1 MKKKVPRATSLLF
14 TLAILCLVSI
24 TSCDG
29 CKELATPDNPPS
41 PPPTGYPTKP
51 PTVLP
56 AATQTGVGTLG
67 CKINGRVWTFWIPP
81 FALTDETSAQLS
93 ESNGS
98 GTANIHARIWSS
110 DTFVDQIRVHHNIS
124 FAFSNPTFEPQIINK
139 AVADGFRADNEFRFY
154 LLVGNQNKWYYPD
167 TSAAVTTNRLII
179 DRVDTGLNII
189 SGRFD
194 LILYRRTD
202 NDTTDFADS
211 LVISEGR
218 FDFKY
223 DPQ

>member
-1 MKKKVPRATSLLF
+1 MKKQFHITTLLF
-14 TLAILCLVSI
+14 TLVALWLLSA

-29 CKELATPDNPPS
+29 CRELVTPDNPPS

-56 AATQTGVGTLG
+56 AATQTGLGTLG

-81 FALTDETSAQLS
+81 FALTDETSVELS
-93 ESNGS
+93 ESNGF

-110 DTFVDQIRVHHNIS
+110 DTFVDQIRVHHNIR
-124 FAFSNPTFEPQIINK
+124 FAFLNPLFESKVFSKTGGGTI
-139 AVADGFRADNEFRFY
+139 DENEFSFY

-167 TSAAVTTNRLII
+167 TSAIVTTNRLII
-179 DRVDTGLNII
+179 DRLDTDLNII

-194 LILYRRTD
+194 LVLYRGFDYEITD
-202 NDTTDFADS
+202 YSDS
-211 LVISEGR
+211 LILSEGR

>member
-1 MKKKVPRATSLLF
+1 MKKQFHITTLLF
-14 TLAILCLVSI
+14 TLVALWLLSA

-29 CKELATPDNPPS
+29 CRELVTPDNPPS

-56 AATQTGVGTLG
+56 AATQTGLGTLG
-67 CKINGRVWTFWIPP
+67 CRINGRVWTFWIPP
-81 FALTDETSAQLS
+81 FALTDETSVELS
-93 ESNGS
+93 ESNGF

-124 FAFSNPTFEPQIINK
+124 ITFSNPFFEPQIITK
-139 AVADGFRADNEFRFY
+139 AAGDGIRADNEFRVY

-167 TSAAVTTNRLII
+167 TSATVTTNRLII
-179 DRVDTGLNII
+179 DRLDTDLNII

-202 NDTTDFADS
+202 NDTTDFTDS
-211 LVISEGR
+211 LVLSEGR